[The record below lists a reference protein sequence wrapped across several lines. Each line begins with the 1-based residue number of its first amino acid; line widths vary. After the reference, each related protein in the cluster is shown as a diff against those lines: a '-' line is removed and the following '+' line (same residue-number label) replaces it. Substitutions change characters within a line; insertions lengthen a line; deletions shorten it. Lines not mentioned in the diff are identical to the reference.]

1 MKICEEPKLINDKAI
16 DVLVDVAKR
25 NTPKGYRINGRLNE
39 ESIRSKCS
47 AILKCGGNC
56 PLHPLW
62 GCPHYC
68 QELDGS
74 RCGLYVKSK

>member
-1 MKICEEPKLINDKAI
+1 MKICDNPKLINDKAI

-47 AILKCGGNC
+47 AIWAL
-56 PLHPLW
+56 LL
-62 GCPHYC
+62 
-68 QELDGS
+68 
-74 RCGLYVKSK
+74 R